1 MNVWEDTTLSDGGF
15 SNEGVDFFVVSNS
28 ELEEPR
34 GDTGFPVWLSAD
46 ARSPDR
52 LTGGEDGVKE
62 SRRFW
67 TSILLSGFM
76 NGGFEKGRSLA
87 REVGETTYYPCTR
100 FRQARPALR

>member
-52 LTGGEDGVKE
+52 LTGGEEKVGAFG
-62 SRRFW
+62 RA
-67 TSILLSGFM
+67 LSSQG
-76 NGGFEKGRSLA
+76 L
-87 REVGETTYYPCTR
+87 
-100 FRQARPALR
+100 